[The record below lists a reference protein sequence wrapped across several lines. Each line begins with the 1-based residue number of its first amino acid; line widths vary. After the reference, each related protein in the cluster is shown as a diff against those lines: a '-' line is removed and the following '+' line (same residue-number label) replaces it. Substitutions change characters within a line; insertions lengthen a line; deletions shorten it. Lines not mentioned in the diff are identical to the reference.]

1 LRKAKNR
8 GRKEI
13 PNEEERGCGGLRGE
27 QTPKVFT
34 LYIVK
39 RGDGKSELIG
49 NRHRAE
55 AKLSISEMKE
65 EKERNMI
72 WVKF

>member
-39 RGDGKSELIG
+39 E
-49 NRHRAE
+49 
-55 AKLSISEMKE
+55 EM
-65 EKERNMI
+65 
-72 WVKF
+72 VKVN